1 MQNVGNSVEV
11 FANNSCTSII
21 DKLSFWD
28 KRDNFSLSAP
38 RHNYIVDLEA
48 ILTSTQNK
56 GRSYMAAPDKR
67 GHAKYF
73 SYFFTKTHIC
83 CWYSLEEIWR
93 GASNEYPQCMFYWRN
108 NKNSNTFR
116 WKKLS

>member
-28 KRDNFSLSAP
+28 KRDNVSLSAP
-38 RHNYIVDLEA
+38 RHNYIVDLDA

-67 GHAKYF
+67 GHAHNIFHISSKN
-73 SYFFTKTHIC
+73 THMLLVFIRRD
-83 CWYSLEEIWR
+83 LER
-93 GASNEYPQCMFYWRN
+93 CF
-108 NKNSNTFR
+108 
-116 WKKLS
+116 